1 MLTFRKGNVN
11 DTERFVQFLADIR
24 ASMDHK
30 EWFYLDPPD
39 YVREMMALERIE
51 LWLAMDDDKIAAIF
65 DILHPGLDACN
76 YGYDLGFD
84 QKDLLRV
91 INMDNAAVH
100 PDYRGRGL
108 QRKLM
113 EKAEAELRERGSFI
127 LLCTI
132 HPDNTFSLNNALSR
146 GFLIQKKL
154 NKYNSVRYF
163 LRKDIP

>member
-1 MLTFRKGNVN
+1 MMTFRKGDIN
-11 DTERFVQFLADIR
+11 DAEQFVRFLAAIR

-39 YVREMMALERIE
+39 YVREMIALGRIE
-51 LWLAMDDDKIAAIF
+51 LWLALEDDKIAAIF
-65 DILHPGLDACN
+65 DILHPGLDSCN

-84 QKDLLRV
+84 QDDLLKV
-91 INMDNAAVH
+91 INLDNAAVH

-108 QRKLM
+108 QKLM
-113 EKAEAELRERGSFI
+113 MEMAESELRERGNYI

-132 HPDNTFSLNNALSR
+132 HPDNTFSLNNALAR
-146 GFLIQKKL
+146 GFQIQKKL
-154 NKYNSVRYF
+154 NKYDSVRYF